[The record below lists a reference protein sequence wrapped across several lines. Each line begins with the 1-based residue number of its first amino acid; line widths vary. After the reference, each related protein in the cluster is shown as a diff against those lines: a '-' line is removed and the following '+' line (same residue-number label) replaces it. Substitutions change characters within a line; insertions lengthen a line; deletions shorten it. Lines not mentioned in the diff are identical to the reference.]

1 MIANNRVF
9 LLTDKRSF
17 GESCYKH
24 LCSYDSKLKV
34 TLYLDF
40 EKCLAEVR
48 NKNVDLILVDKKIE
62 ELAFNSKLM
71 AAVDSQE
78 QIIYLGEKA
87 FDTPDSV
94 IMHDF
99 NLSLKTFFQD
109 GKSRQGNTVKDR
121 IRAPDILAI
130 GASTGGPAALLDLF
144 ADINTGLP
152 FPIVIVNHIPP
163 GEFSK
168 SLAASISY
176 NSKVKV
182 HSAEHGMILKKGEA
196 YICPG
201 GKHLT
206 VKKIK
211 GQLKY
216 AACLTD
222 QAPPGSCT
230 PSIDLTF
237 ASLSQLKFTNAAAI
251 ILTGMGRDGTKG
263 AIELSKNNGCI
274 YAQNPENCLITSMP
288 KSVIESGCTSK
299 ELDLNELTYHI
310 NKKIFSF
317 NNSQSCLL
325 RRPLHQKNKA
335 VNIQKKSSGD
345 IKPSKV
351 INENEVLVKFKRIL
365 ESETENMG
373 ESDTPATLKRKL
385 ESLLKKFSVNDF
397 DELYKLA
404 MMKNSVKQ
412 AVIDHLT
419 NHETF
424 FFRDS
429 YPYEFI
435 QNVVAPDHIKK
446 GENCRIWSAACSTGQ
461 EPYSLAMTLSSHIES
476 HKLNMFKIMAS
487 DISRASLKQASN
499 GIYSDSELKRG
510 LPSKYLKYFSK
521 KDSSYEI
528 NKSLKNLIEFR
539 QVNLGQVPMDFP
551 KFDVILL
558 RYVLIYF
565 DDHKK
570 QIALS
575 KVINHLKP
583 GGYLILDPATSL
595 KVKQKSVKPL
605 RYKSQTIFI
614 KQGGRK

>member
-1 MIANNRVF
+1 MIVNKRVF
-9 LLTDKRSF
+9 LLTEKRSF

-24 LCSYDSKLKV
+24 LCKYDSGVKV
-34 TLYLDF
+34 TLYLELD
-40 EKCLAEVR
+40 KCLEEVK

-62 ELAFNSKLM
+62 LLPFNSKLIS
-71 AAVDSQE
+71 AVDSQE
-78 QIIYLGEKA
+78 KIIYLNEKV
-87 FDTPDSV
+87 FDTPNSPTL
-94 IMHDF
+94 HDF

-109 GKSRQGNTVKDR
+109 EGHSEPNVVKER
-121 IRAPDILAI
+121 IKTPDIIGI

-144 ADINTGLP
+144 SELNTGLP

-163 GEFSK
+163 GDFSK

-182 HSAEHGMILKKGEA
+182 HLAEHGMILQKGDA

-211 GQLKY
+211 GQIKY

-222 QAPPGSCT
+222 QAPPGACT

-237 ASLSQLKFTNAAAI
+237 KSLSQLKFTNAVGI

-263 AIELSKNNGCI
+263 AVELSKSNGCI

-299 ELDLNELTYHI
+299 ELDLNELAYHI

-317 NNSQSCLL
+317 KNLQVCLL
-325 RRPLHQKNKA
+325 KPPLHQKKEA
-335 VNIQKKSSGD
+335 VNIQKTLSRGVRQPK
-345 IKPSKV
+345 I
-351 INENEVLVKFKRIL
+351 INVNESLLKFKRIL
-365 ESETENMG
+365 ESETGNMG
-373 ESDTPATLKRKL
+373 KSDTPATLRRKL
-385 ESLLKKFSVNDF
+385 EPLLKIFSVKDF

-404 MMKNSVKQ
+404 MMKNSVRQ
-412 AVIDHLT
+412 SVIDDLT

-424 FFRDS
+424 FFRDT

-435 QNVVAPDHIKK
+435 HNVVAPDYIKQGK
-446 GENCRIWSAACSTGQ
+446 DCRIWSAACSTGQ
-461 EPYSLAMTLSSHIES
+461 EPYSLAMALSSNIEA
-476 HKLNMFKIMAS
+476 HRLKMFKVMAS
-487 DISRASLKQASN
+487 DISRASLRQASN
-499 GIYSDSELKRG
+499 GLYSESEIKRG

-521 KDSSYEI
+521 KDLSYAI
-528 NKSLKNLIEFR
+528 NKSLKDLLEFR
-539 QVNLGQVPMDFP
+539 HVNLEKIPIDFP

-570 QIALS
+570 QVALS

-595 KVKQKSVKPL
+595 KVKDKSVKPL
-605 RYKSQTIFI
+605 RYKSQTIFV
-614 KQGGRK
+614 KQGSRI